1 MNISASYQQT
11 LDRVISVVRKNKTSY
26 IGMAILCV
34 VLQRVYASYAVPPK
48 YLRRFPKVSFVD
60 LLKSFYN
67 KESVASRNKRLV
79 TPLTNAGH
87 GFYIS
92 RIPLDWTIFV
102 TDPIAA
108 KTLLLKT
115 DNFPKSHAI
124 FGALG
129 ESSPVVKFMGNE
141 NVAMSNG
148 DMWKKQ
154 RKIMN
159 PAFHRSQPVKVFG
172 SVMPDLF
179 ALIDQDPEH
188 VFIAPRMK
196 SFALDALGLSAFGFD
211 FQSLKNDPEGW
222 TSKYNTVV
230 SSLFNPFVNLFAKY
244 DFLIKYVSAERR
256 RVIKATDEFNVM
268 LSNLADK
275 RRQEIL
281 NGEKKDIPENE
292 KDLLTLMIEADIR
305 EGVQTTTT
313 ELRHNMAIFF
323 LAGHDTTANTLALCL
338 YQLAKHKHVQKK
350 ARQEVLG
357 ILGDDPCDVMPS
369 LEDLKKL
376 NYVNLVIKENLRRN
390 GPVDN
395 LMSRDTQQD
404 IDLNGTFIPK
414 GSKVAINVASIHMN
428 PKIWHDPENFIPERF
443 EQGGEF
449 DSHDGFTWLPFSNGS
464 RQCLGLN
471 FSLTEQRVALCMLL
485 KRYEIDIP
493 KDSVHYDEI
502 VFDKAF
508 TFAPQ
513 SLELSFKKRY

>member
-1 MNISASYQQT
+1 MSLIASYNQA
-11 LDRVISVVRKNKTSY
+11 LLERVISVVRKNKTSY

-34 VLQRVYASYAVPPK
+34 VLQQVYASFTVPPK
-48 YLRRFPKVSFVD
+48 YLRRYPKVSFFEMM
-60 LLKSFYN
+60 KSFYR
-67 KESVASRNKRLV
+67 KESVLNRNKRLV

-87 GFYIS
+87 GFYVC
-92 RIPLDWTIFV
+92 RIPLDWTIYV

-129 ESSPVVKFMGNE
+129 ESSPAVKFMGSE
-141 NVAMSNG
+141 NVAVSNG
-148 DMWKKQ
+148 EMWKKQ

-159 PAFHRSQPVKVFG
+159 PAFHRSQPVKLFG
-172 SVMPDLF
+172 GVMPDLF

-188 VFIAPRMK
+188 VFVAPRMK

-211 FQSLKNDPEGW
+211 FQSLKGDPEGW
-222 TSKYNTVV
+222 TSKYNTVI
-230 SSLFNPFVNLFAKY
+230 STLFNPFINLFAKY
-244 DFLIKYVSAERR
+244 DFLIRYISPERR

-281 NGEKKDIPENE
+281 NGEKKDMAENE

-305 EGVQTTTT
+305 EGVEITTT

-350 ARQEVLG
+350 ARQEVLD
-357 ILGDDPCDVMPS
+357 ILGDDPCDVTPT

-376 NYVNLVIKENLRRN
+376 NYVNMVIKENLRRN
-390 GPVDN
+390 SPVDN
-395 LMSRDTQQD
+395 LMARDTHQD

-414 GSKVAINVASIHMN
+414 GSKVTVNVASIHLN
-428 PKIWHDPENFIPERF
+428 PKIWHDPESFIPERF
-443 EQGGEF
+443 EEGGEY
-449 DSHDGFTWLPFSNGS
+449 DSHDGFTWIPFSNGS

-471 FSLTEQRVALCMLL
+471 FSLTEQRVVLCMLCKSRL
-485 KRYEIDIP
+485 
-493 KDSVHYDEI
+493 H
-502 VFDKAF
+502 
-508 TFAPQ
+508 
-513 SLELSFKKRY
+513 LSTTMKLITIFFSSKTLRN